1 MPAIVYS
8 ESKIY
13 LGRRLSQT
21 KVWTPKY
28 RHDMA
33 LNQSWVWV
41 LTYPF
46 LNIILVVIKVFGEY
60 CFILQHLYY
69 IYIRMCD

>member
-28 RHDMA
+28 
-33 LNQSWVWV
+33 LNGIDLTTPVPTGRKFV
-41 LTYPF
+41 LQY
-46 LNIILVVIKVFGEY
+46 LSNNY
-60 CFILQHLYY
+60 NQ
-69 IYIRMCD
+69 RQ